1 MTDVSVI
8 GLGAM
13 GTALAEC
20 FLKSGR
26 TITVW
31 NRTPDKAASL
41 LERGACW
48 ASSAAEAFKA
58 SPITLLVLLD
68 DKAVQA
74 VLSLP
79 GALEALRDRT
89 LVNLS
94 TTEPS
99 CAMSNA
105 GMLHSAGAQ
114 YLDGGINAYPRQVG
128 QPETVFLYSGDRSA
142 FDRHG
147 ALLRDLA
154 GAQQFVGT
162 KPSAAKT
169 VYLALWTY
177 YLTALQGFCE
187 GAALAA
193 QGAGMSV
200 PAFRAVVEVA
210 MDRLLP
216 GGLTDAAQRIEAQR
230 YGGEQATIDVHE
242 DGSRAMLAAF
252 REVGLHPPVLTA
264 YAQTLQAAQT
274 SGRGGEDI
282 CAIFEV
288 VRARA

>member
-20 FLKSGR
+20 FLKAGR
-26 TITVW
+26 KVTVW
-31 NRTPDKAASL
+31 NRTPDKAAPL
-41 LERGACW
+41 LGRGAYG
-48 ASSAAEAFKA
+48 ASSAAEALKA
-58 SPITLLVLLD
+58 SPITVLILLD
-68 DKAVQA
+68 DPAVQA

-79 GALEALRDRT
+79 GAIEALRDRT
-89 LVNLS
+89 LVNLT
-94 TTEPS
+94 TTEPA
-99 CAMSNA
+99 CATKNA
-105 GMLHSAGAQ
+105 ALVHAAGGD

-128 QPETVFLYSGDRSA
+128 LRETVFLYAGDQRA

-147 ALLRDLA
+147 DLLRDLA

-162 KPSAAKT
+162 QPAAAKT

-193 QGAGMSV
+193 QGAGLSV
-200 PAFRAVVEVA
+200 PAFRAIVEVA
-210 MDRLLP
+210 MDKLLL
-216 GGLTDAAQRIEAQR
+216 GGLADAARRIDAQR

-252 REVGLHPPVLTA
+252 QSLGLHPPVLSA
-264 YAQTLQAAQT
+264 YAQTLKAAQA
-274 SGRGGEDI
+274 SGRGGQDI
-282 CAIFEV
+282 CALFEV
-288 VRARA
+288 VGARA